1 MDSTVQRDETNP
13 AGRAPASNWGRLL
26 EPAHAVVTIAISL
39 GIALYS
45 FNEFFLSTAL
55 PTAVIEIGGTEYMSW
70 AYSLFLVLSI
80 IGGMLAARLNHAW
93 GARSALLVSAG
104 LFVLGTSITVFAPD
118 IGWIITGRA
127 VQGFRLGVVVA
138 VCYILIPELVPAE
151 LLPKIFG
158 VEAAVWAL
166 AAFVGPLIAGFVS
179 EHVSWR
185 AAFAIN
191 LPVAALFVLLVM
203 RAVPRRSGRR
213 RAGADPFPL
222 LRLGLT
228 GAGVILI
235 SLAGTNRTGWGLPVV
250 LIAAVCL
257 AATVRIDRRARLPIL
272 PAGAFGIRTALG
284 AGLWVIV
291 LMPFTEAAA
300 AVYLV
305 FGLQGLWGFGATLA
319 GAIGALL
326 AIGWSLTA
334 VLVAMIERRALRD
347 RLAAGGPALL
357 AAGMVVTTVGLGLH
371 RLEAVMAGHLL
382 MGVGFGINWGPIC
395 QLLMELGTSEDRART
410 SAMLPTLQAAGFALG
425 AAVFGLVANAA
436 GLGTQASSEL
446 LHDALLITF
455 VAACASGFLALLAGI
470 LMWRHL
476 SRTS

>member
-1 MDSTVQRDETNP
+1 MDDTVQRDESNP
-13 AGRAPASNWGRLL
+13 TGFAPASNWSRLV
-26 EPAHAVVTIAISL
+26 EPAHAAVTIAISL

-55 PTAVIEIGGTEYMSW
+55 PTAVIEIGGAAYMSW
-70 AYSLFLVLSI
+70 AFSLFLVLSI
-80 IGGMLAARLNHAW
+80 IGGMVAARIYRAW
-93 GARSALLVSAG
+93 GARSALLAAAG

-118 IGWIITGRA
+118 IGWIVAGRA
-127 VQGFRLGVVVA
+127 VQGFGLGVVVA
-138 VCYILIPELVPAE
+138 VCYILIPELIPAE

-158 VEAAVWAL
+158 VEAAVWAV
-166 AAFVGPLIAGFVS
+166 AAFAGPLIAGFVT

-191 LPVAALFVLLVM
+191 LPVAAVFVLLVM
-203 RAVPRRSGRR
+203 RAVPRRSGG
-213 RAGADPFPL
+213 RAAVADPFPFI
-222 LRLGLT
+222 RLGLT
-228 GAGVILI
+228 GAGIILI
-235 SLAGTNRTGWGLPVV
+235 SLAGTIGTGWGLSV
-250 LIAAVCL
+250 LVIAALCL
-257 AATVRIDRRARLPIL
+257 AATVGIDRRARLPIL
-272 PAGAFGIRTALG
+272 PARAFGFRTALG

-334 VLVAMIERRALRD
+334 VLVAMIDQRTLRD
-347 RLAAGGPALL
+347 RLAAGGPAIL
-357 AAGMVVTTVGLGLH
+357 AAGMVVTTFGIGLH
-371 RLEAVMAGHLL
+371 MLEAVMAGHLL

-410 SAMLPTLQAAGFALG
+410 SAMLPTLQSAGFALG

-436 GLGTQASSEL
+436 GLGVHGDTDL
-446 LHDALLITF
+446 LHGALLMTF
-455 VAACASGFLALLAGI
+455 TAGCASGFLALLAGFV
-470 LMWRHL
+470 MWRHL
-476 SRTS
+476 RRIG